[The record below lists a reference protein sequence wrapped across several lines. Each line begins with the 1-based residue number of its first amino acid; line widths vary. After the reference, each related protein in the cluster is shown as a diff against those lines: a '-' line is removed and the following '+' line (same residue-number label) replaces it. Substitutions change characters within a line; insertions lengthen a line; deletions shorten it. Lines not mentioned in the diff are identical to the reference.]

1 MDSLRDQ
8 LPYNLRRTSKG
19 LNRSTDLA
27 IYKIHKKE
35 RLLKEVEEKLESLYK
50 SDGFGFLIEPQNY
63 R

>member
-50 SDGFGFLIEPQNY
+50 SDCF
-63 R
+63 